1 MDRDIQ
7 DAGWAALKA
16 HLRFGIINLKWDQ
29 LAWFYFIFP
38 PATVQWRMC
47 SLRVGGE
54 LDLTKIVILPD
65 V

>member
-1 MDRDIQ
+1 MV
-7 DAGWAALKA
+7 L
-16 HLRFGIINLKWDQ
+16 
-29 LAWFYFIFP
+29 FIFP